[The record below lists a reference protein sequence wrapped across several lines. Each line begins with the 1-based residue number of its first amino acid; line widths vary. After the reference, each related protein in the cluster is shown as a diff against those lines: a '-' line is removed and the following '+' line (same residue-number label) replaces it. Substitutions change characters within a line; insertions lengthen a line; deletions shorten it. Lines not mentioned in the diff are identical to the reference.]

1 MVNNITIHMILINIK
16 SKNNIYYF
24 YWTYTQ
30 ILEHRSFCSQETKHL
45 KKANTSTCPH
55 CFHGINLKILTFELN
70 LVLEELLVVQLQLLG
85 IQAVNSTE
93 IKLIITANFKLKV
106 QFAIIAENMSV
117 TFHILV
123 TTQTDRMSTLLNV
136 YINPTI
142 DVTTRKKQNAA
153 VLIFTKTFS

>member
-1 MVNNITIHMILINIK
+1 MPKKKKKKKSRLCYNNVNKKIVNNITIHMILINIK

-93 IKLIITANFKLKV
+93 ITLIITANFKLKV

-123 TTQTDRMSTLLNV
+123 TTQTR
-136 YINPTI
+136 
-142 DVTTRKKQNAA
+142 
-153 VLIFTKTFS
+153 